1 MAVDYR
7 ILGQANTA
15 GAITTYNTI
24 AGPVATGRSWI
35 VSTIVVCN
43 QTASAQT
50 YRLAVSGS
58 TSPASSEFIVFGSTV
73 PANDTVT
80 LTLGITMQAGKYQLL
95 PIRLQQHIQDQQM
108 FILLILL

>member
-1 MAVDYR
+1 MAVSYR

-24 AGPVATGRSWI
+24 AGPVATGKSWI

-58 TSPASSEFIVFGSTV
+58 TAPSSSEFIVFGSTV

-80 LTLGITMQAGKYQLL
+80 LTLGITMQAGKY
-95 PIRLQQHIQDQQM
+95 IMASGTSSSISVSA
-108 FILLILL
+108 FGTEIS